1 MSASDQ
7 LRDLSIIRQILLQR
21 LIAGENRKLNR
32 QLNDIAKELER
43 QIKSGKP
50 LTTFQGNR
58 LEKAIQEL
66 AAIVDL
72 QTPDLR
78 EFAQLEA
85 QYVVNSL
92 ATVSVQS
99 LLPTAAALAKI
110 AESSLVQG
118 ATINE
123 WFTRLGETMRFEIN
137 RAVKL
142 GISLGETNEQIARR
156 IIGAAGTKGTEV
168 MPRGRR
174 DALAIVR
181 TAVQTISNDSRN
193 QTYLANQDVIKG
205 VQWISVLDSRTTEI
219 CMARAG
225 KVWSLPNYTPVGH
238 SIPWNGG
245 PPAHWSCR
253 STTIPVLKT
262 WREMG
267 IDMDELPASTRA
279 SLNGQVA
286 ADISFDEFLRK
297 QPAGFADE
305 MLGKGKAELWRS
317 GKITLSQLLNAEGRP
332 ITLRELRERYGG

>member
-21 LIAGENRKLNR
+21 LIAGESRKLNK
-32 QLNDIAKELER
+32 QLDDIAKELEK

-50 LTTFQGNR
+50 LTAFQGKR
-58 LEKAIQEL
+58 LEKAIEEL

-72 QTPDLR
+72 KTPDLR
-78 EFAQLEA
+78 EFADLEA

-99 LLPTAAALAKI
+99 SLPTAAALAKI
-110 AESSLVQG
+110 AESSLVEG
-118 ATINE
+118 ATITD
-123 WFTRLGETMRFEIN
+123 WFTKLGENMRFEIN

-156 IIGAAGTKGTEV
+156 IIGAAGTKGSEV
-168 MPRGRR
+168 IPRGRR

-181 TAVQTISNDSRN
+181 TAVQTISNDARN

-205 VQWISVLDSRTTEI
+205 VQWISVLDSRTTI
-219 CMARAG
+219 TCMARSG
-225 KVWSLPNYTPVGH
+225 KVWSLPNYNPIGH
-238 SIPWNGG
+238 SIPWLGG

-267 IDMDELPASTRA
+267 IDMDEMPASTRA

-286 ADISFDEFLRK
+286 ADITFDQFLK
-297 QPAGFADE
+297 QQTPQFADE
-305 MLGKGKAELWRS
+305 MLGKGRAQLWRD

-332 ITLRELRERYGG
+332 ITLRELREKYGG